1 MSASFMN
8 HASALFFILL
18 ALYTLKKSLDKQSL
32 LYALASGFALGAIL
46 TIRTGEGIA
55 LSIPLGIYFLMCCLR
70 QKKTHLFICFAFSF
84 LGMLAILLTYNYITN
99 GDPLLFGYQ
108 VRWGK
113 EHTIGFSE
121 VGVINE
127 LAHTP
132 FKGMLNTLRNM
143 IALNQ
148 NLFEWPVP
156 SLLPLYLLATPFLF
170 KKNAHDYLF
179 LCCLLAAPVMYFFYF
194 YQDLCLGPRFY
205 YISLPFIFIVT
216 AKSIL
221 NSIGDLSKAKV
232 CDPHRVKNA
241 FLILFCFYLL
251 FAGII
256 RVPNLYRYYS
266 DSFWLVDNHIMKKAR
281 EMKLENV
288 LIFLKGTNKNG
299 DDLGSGFL
307 YNSPGLNDPIV
318 FARDLGQR
326 NQELLPFF
334 PGREYYVAS
343 RDPKGN
349 VLIDKLHLAHPDEP
363 SMK

>member
-1 MSASFMN
+1 
-8 HASALFFILL
+8 
-18 ALYTLKKSLDKQSL
+18 
-32 LYALASGFALGAIL
+32 
-46 TIRTGEGIA
+46 
-55 LSIPLGIYFLMCCLR
+55 
-70 QKKTHLFICFAFSF
+70 
-84 LGMLAILLTYNYITN
+84 MLAILLTYNYITN

-156 SLLPLYLLATPFLF
+156 SLLPLYLLATPFLC